1 MATRIQ
7 WSAVERAAI
16 AQQIRI
22 IRAKEPGL
30 THTKALL
37 CAAQMVL
44 PMERRRKITDG
55 VVHVLKGWVKDI
67 RYEPVPEPVLDP
79 IPQPVL
85 DPIPEPPRPVGSI
98 GDLALALVREI
109 TREVMREMRAE
120 REREEAESERERYRD
135 LSDRVSA
142 GIARDNDRQQGR
154 ENTRLRDHLA
164 RGEFEKTR
172 RLSIAVLG
180 IQPAQAHIVRE
191 CYRGRDIDFDL
202 YDSDAAAKREVV
214 RRDVVVLMTKFISHT
229 VQERW
234 RPAAP
239 KTFPPSFVFCNGG
252 VKELCAEINN
262 ILSVRGY

>member
-7 WSAVERAAI
+7 WSAMERAAI
-16 AQQIRI
+16 AQQIRV

-85 DPIPEPPRPVGSI
+85 DPTPEPPRPVSSI

-154 ENTRLRDHLA
+154 ENTRLRDYLT
-164 RGEFEKTR
+164 RGEFEKPR
-172 RLSIAVLG
+172 RLSIVVLG
-180 IQPAQAHIVRE
+180 IQPAQGNIVRE
-191 CYRGRDIDFDL
+191 CYRGRGVDFDF
-202 YDSDAAAKREVV
+202 YDSDEAAKRAVV
-214 RRDVVVLMTKFISHT
+214 QRDVVVLMTKFISHT

-234 RPAAP
+234 RPAV
-239 KTFPPSFVFCNGG
+239 TGGIFSGLTYCNGG
-252 VKELCAEINN
+252 VTELCAEINN

>member
-7 WSAVERAAI
+7 WSAMERAAI
-16 AQQIRI
+16 AQQIRAI
-22 IRAKEPGL
+22 QARDPALG
-30 THTKALL
+30 TKDMLRE
-37 CAAQMVL
+37 AQMVL

-55 VVHVLKGWVKDI
+55 AVFVLKKWVNDI
-67 RYEPVPEPVLDP
+67 RHEPVPEPVLDRVSA
-79 IPQPVL
+79 PVL
-85 DPIPEPPRPVGSI
+85 DPIPEPSKPVSSI

-109 TREVMREMRAE
+109 TREVMREMQAE
-120 REREEAESERERYRD
+120 REREGAESERERYRD
-135 LSDRVSA
+135 LSNRVSA
-142 GIARDNDRQQGR
+142 AIAADNDRQQGR

-202 YDSDAAAKREVV
+202 YDSDAAAKRAVV
-214 RRDVVVLMTKFISHT
+214 QRDVVVLMTKFISHT

-239 KTFPPSFVFCNGG
+239 MTFPPSFVYCNGG
-252 VKELCAEINN
+252 VTELCAQING
-262 ILSVRGY
+262 ILKDRGY

>member
-7 WSAVERAAI
+7 WSATERAAI
-16 AQQIRI
+16 AQQIRV

-44 PMERRRKITDG
+44 PMQRRRKITDG
-55 VVHVLKGWVKDI
+55 VVYALKGWVNDI

-85 DPIPEPPRPVGSI
+85 DPIPEPPKPASSI

-120 REREEAESERERYRD
+120 REREEAESEKERYRA

-164 RGEFEKTR
+164 RGEFDKPRALT
-172 RLSIAVLG
+172 IAVLG
-180 IQPAQAHIVRE
+180 LQPAQSTIVYNA
-191 CYRGRDIDFDL
+191 YRDRGVLIDF
-202 YDSDAAAKREVV
+202 YDSDEAAKHGPVK
-214 RRDVVVLMTKFISHT
+214 RDVIIMMTKFVSHS

-234 RPAAP
+234 RPAS
-239 KTFPPSFVFCNGG
+239 KTFPSSFIYCNGG
-252 VKELCAEINN
+252 VTELCAEINEA
-262 ILSVRGY
+262 LSDRGY